1 LHLVHPN
8 FTMMIETFNSS
19 EILET
24 TYDITWRR
32 NSEDKLSNGLDV
44 QKSVLN
50 VVFRLYSV
58 TYSSVS
64 RNIFAVVKN

>member
-1 LHLVHPN
+1 
-8 FTMMIETFNSS
+8 MMIETFNSS